1 MKTARI
7 YTNDLNRMVAATKAF
22 VSSSTIRKAH
32 RYIKLEFDSIHQT
45 VTAMAVD
52 GYRMSVEN
60 CVISDCDESFVAY
73 IGSSTKLPSK
83 KYATISVVD
92 GEAVIKCDGAS
103 FGWEQPEGDTF
114 VWKDALPL
122 GEPTLKI
129 GFNGNYLLAALQA
142 AKTSAGDSFKSTIV
156 LEFRTPTSPVIIR
169 TNKDDI
175 KMVLPVRIKED

>member
-22 VSSSTIRKAH
+22 VSFSTIRKAH

-60 CVISDCDESFVAY
+60 CVISDCEESFVAY
-73 IGSSTKLPSK
+73 IGASTKLPSK
-83 KYATISVVD
+83 KYATITVVD

-129 GFNGNYLLAALQA
+129 GFNGNYLLTALQA
-142 AKTSAGDSFKSTIV
+142 AKTSAGDSFKKPIV